1 MPVFASSAPTA
12 PSATCSSPRLRSPFL
27 GHYRVNVQADFGRY
41 EEPLA
46 IDIPGILEEPSVEIP
61 CLPFGG
67 AEEIFTGLPH
77 LDIQQQGAPLVG
89 DGDVKPVRFEVNT
102 NRFSHGA
109 AASLGGYHFN
119 WSRLEGHL
127 EISDEVVPHDRPCE
141 AAPAGSRAGSVHETS
156 PNSGYF
162 LERIAASSPS

>member
-1 MPVFASSAPTA
+1 MRGLARVRVRVRVRVIALTLPLTLPLSLTLAR
-12 PSATCSSPRLRSPFL
+12 PRIYSDLR
-27 GHYRVNVQADFGRY
+27 
-41 EEPLA
+41 
-46 IDIPGILEEPSVEIP
+46 
-61 CLPFGG
+61 
-67 AEEIFTGLPH
+67 
-77 LDIQQQGAPLVG
+77 
-89 DGDVKPVRFEVNT
+89 
-102 NRFSHGA
+102 A

>member
-1 MPVFASSAPTA
+1 MLTLTLTLTLTLAR
-12 PSATCSSPRLRSPFL
+12 PRIYSDLR
-27 GHYRVNVQADFGRY
+27 
-41 EEPLA
+41 
-46 IDIPGILEEPSVEIP
+46 
-61 CLPFGG
+61 
-67 AEEIFTGLPH
+67 
-77 LDIQQQGAPLVG
+77 
-89 DGDVKPVRFEVNT
+89 
-102 NRFSHGA
+102 A

-141 AAPAGSRAGSVHETS
+141 ATPAGSRAGSVHETS

>member
-1 MPVFASSAPTA
+1 MLLTHTGARLLETHFSASRAAAGLLSVL
-12 PSATCSSPRLRSPFL
+12 SQLRDT
-27 GHYRVNVQADFGRY
+27 N
-41 EEPLA
+41 
-46 IDIPGILEEPSVEIP
+46 
-61 CLPFGG
+61 
-67 AEEIFTGLPH
+67 T
-77 LDIQQQGAPLVG
+77 LVG
-89 DGDVKPVRFEVNT
+89 MKSLALASARPRIYSDLR
-102 NRFSHGA
+102 A